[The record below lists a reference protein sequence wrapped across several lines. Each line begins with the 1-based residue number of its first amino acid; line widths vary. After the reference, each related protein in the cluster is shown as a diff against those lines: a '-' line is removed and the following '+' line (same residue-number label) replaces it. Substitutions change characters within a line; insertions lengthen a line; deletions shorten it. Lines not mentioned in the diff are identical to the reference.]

1 VLLVDDHPIV
11 REGLAARIEMEDDL
25 IVCGMAAT
33 AEHAVDLMGQLNP
46 DIVVTDLSLTGK
58 PGLELIKDIRAARP
72 ALPILVLSIHDEE
85 LWAERVLRAGA
96 QGYVMKA
103 QATEKVMEAIHRVLS
118 GGVWI
123 SERMSSQLLGRL
135 THGRNA
141 PSGSVLATLSD
152 RELEVFQMIGRGLS
166 MREIALQLY
175 LSAKTVEVHREHI
188 KEKLGLKNSAE
199 LLRYAVTYTLEER
212 RM

>member
-1 VLLVDDHPIV
+1 LVDDHPIV
-11 REGLAARIEMEDDL
+11 REGLAARIELEGDL

-33 AEHAVDLMGQLNP
+33 AEHGMELVAQLGP
-46 DIVVTDLSLTGK
+46 DIVVTDLSLSGK

-72 ALPILVLSIHDEE
+72 LLPILVLSIHDED

-103 QATEKVMEAIHRVLS
+103 QATEKVMEAIHRVLA
-118 GGVWI
+118 GGMWL
-123 SERMSSQLLGRL
+123 SERMSSLLLGRL
-135 THGRNA
+135 TQGRNT
-141 PSGSVLATLSD
+141 PSGSPLAALSD

-166 MREIALQLY
+166 MKEIAAQLY
-175 LSAKTVEVHREHI
+175 LSAKTIEVHREHI
-188 KEKLGLKNSAE
+188 KEKLGLKSSAD

-212 RM
+212 RL